1 MILIFYLICLTVLFF
16 YINKF
21 FIEKNIL
28 ISETGDKHQKFA
40 SISKIPL
47 TGGILLFLGFSSFI
61 NESILSL
68 IFFSLLIIILGICS
82 DLKLIESA
90 FKRFLFQI
98 SIVLS
103 FVILNNIQLL
113 DTRIDILDQIL
124 EIKFINFL
132 FVSFCILIVLNGSNF
147 IDGLNTLNI
156 GYFFVVIIILL
167 ILLTDEKIFYN
178 EFALSYFA
186 IFVFFI
192 FLLNFFNRIFLG
204 DSGSYLFGFIFSVLL
219 IDIYNLNLNL
229 SPFFIILLLWYPCYE
244 TLFSIIRKNIFNRS
258 PMNPDSNHLHQLVFF
273 YLKKK
278 FKLKILYSNVL
289 SANIINIY
297 NFVVFFGALKF
308 ISHSLTLIF
317 LILLNLAVYTVIYF
331 KLFNF
336 KNLRK

>member
-1 MILIFYLICLTVLFF
+1 MIFIFYLICLIALFF
-16 YINKF
+16 YINQF

-28 ISETGDKHQKFA
+28 ISETGDRHQKFA
-40 SISKIPL
+40 SVSKVPL

-61 NESILSL
+61 NENILSL
-68 IFFSLLIIILGICS
+68 IFFSLLIMILGICS

-103 FVILNNIQLL
+103 FVILNNILL
-113 DTRIDILDQIL
+113 FDTRIDLLDQFL
-124 EIKFINFL
+124 EIELINYL

-156 GYFFVVIIILL
+156 GYFFYIGLILL
-167 ILLTDEKIFYN
+167 ILVVNNEIIYDQFSLLYFIIF
-178 EFALSYFA
+178 
-186 IFVFFI
+186 IFLI
-192 FLLNFFNRIFLG
+192 FLLNFFNKIFLG

-219 IDIYNLNLNL
+219 IEMYNLNSNL

-258 PMNPDSNHLHQLVFF
+258 PMKPDSNHLHQLIFF

-278 FKLKILYSNVL
+278 FNLKILYSNIL
-289 SANIINIY
+289 SANVINIY
-297 NFVVFFGALKF
+297 NFAVFFGALKF
-308 ISHSLTLIF
+308 ISHSLVLIF
-317 LILLNLAVYTVIYF
+317 LILLNLTIYTVIYF

-336 KNLRK
+336 KNFRR

>member
-1 MILIFYLICLTVLFF
+1 MIFIFYLICLIALFF
-16 YINKF
+16 YINQF

-28 ISETGDKHQKFA
+28 ISETGDRHQKFA
-40 SISKIPL
+40 SVSKIPL

-61 NESILSL
+61 NENILSL
-68 IFFSLLIIILGICS
+68 IFFSLLIMILGICS

-103 FVILNNIQLL
+103 FVILNNILL
-113 DTRIDILDQIL
+113 FDTRIDLLDQFL
-124 EIKFINFL
+124 EIELINYL

-156 GYFFVVIIILL
+156 GYFFYIGL
-167 ILLTDEKIFYN
+167 ILLSLVVNNEIIYDQFSLLYFIIF
-178 EFALSYFA
+178 
-186 IFVFFI
+186 IFLI
-192 FLLNFFNRIFLG
+192 FLLNFFNKIFLG

-219 IDIYNLNLNL
+219 IEMYNLNSNL

-258 PMNPDSNHLHQLVFF
+258 PMNPDSNHLHQLIFF

-278 FKLKILYSNVL
+278 FNLKILYSNIL
-289 SANIINIY
+289 SANVINIY
-297 NFVVFFGALKF
+297 NFAVFFGALKF
-308 ISHSLTLIF
+308 ISHSLVLIF
-317 LILLNLAVYTVIYF
+317 LILLNLTIYTVIYF

-336 KNLRK
+336 KNFRR